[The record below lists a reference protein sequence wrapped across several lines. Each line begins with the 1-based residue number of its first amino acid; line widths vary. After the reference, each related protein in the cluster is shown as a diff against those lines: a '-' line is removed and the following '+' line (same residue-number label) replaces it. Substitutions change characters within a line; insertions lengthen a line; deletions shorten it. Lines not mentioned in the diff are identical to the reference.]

1 MRASGFL
8 AHVFA
13 LVLDCAVCAAAPARS
28 DDPGLARLFDRLAAA
43 GNPAEAAAIEA
54 GIWEAWTLG
63 GGAAATSLMQV
74 GLAALAGG
82 NLPAAL
88 GVFDAIVAQNPDFAE
103 GWNKRAT
110 VLYMMGAL
118 DRSAEDCARVLRL
131 EPRHFG
137 ALSGLGLIRM
147 RQERVEEAI
156 DAFEKALV
164 VHPHLEAARR
174 HLDALR
180 RKRRDGA
187 I

>member
-1 MRASGFL
+1 MRAPASL
-8 AHVFA
+8 AILVA
-13 LVLDCAVCAAAPARS
+13 LALGAAICAASPARAG
-28 DDPGLARLFDRLAAA
+28 DAGLARLFDRLATASS
-43 GNPAEAAAIEA
+43 PAEAAAIEA

-74 GLAALAGG
+74 GIAALAGG

-88 GVFDAIVAQNPDFAE
+88 GVFDAIVAQNPDFPE

-110 VLYMMGAL
+110 VLYLMGAL

-147 RQERVEEAI
+147 RQDRVDEAI
-156 DAFEKALV
+156 DAFEKALA

>member
-8 AHVFA
+8 AHVFGLALGFAVGAVSPAQAGDGA
-13 LVLDCAVCAAAPARS
+13 LV
-28 DDPGLARLFDRLAAA
+28 RLFDRLAAA
-43 GNPAEAAAIEA
+43 SGPAEAAAIEA
-54 GIWEAWTLG
+54 GIWEVWTLG
-63 GGAAATSLMQV
+63 GGAGATSLMQV

-88 GVFDAIVAQNPDFAE
+88 GIFDAIVAQNPDFAE

-110 VLYMMGAL
+110 VLYMMGAF
-118 DRSAEDCARVLRL
+118 DRSAEDCERVLRL

-147 RQERVEEAI
+147 RQDRVDEAI
-156 DAFEKALV
+156 DAFEKALT

-174 HLDALR
+174 HRDALR